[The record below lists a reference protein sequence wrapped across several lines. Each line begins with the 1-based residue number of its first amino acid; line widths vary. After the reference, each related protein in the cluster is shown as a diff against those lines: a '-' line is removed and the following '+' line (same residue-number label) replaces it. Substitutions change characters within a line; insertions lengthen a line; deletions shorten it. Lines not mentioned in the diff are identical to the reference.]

1 MIINFLNRDGDKPHV
16 VKLFHA
22 AKHKKFSYMIVT
34 LLGENLR
41 TLKVIIFHFVSLNS
55 ARMNDLLQLISA
67 MNLLRFHYQKI
78 HQFILL

>member
-16 VKLFHA
+16 LKLFHA

-41 TLKVIIFHFVSLNS
+41 TLKVITSYLFSFSLSRRIN
-55 ARMNDLLQLISA
+55 
-67 MNLLRFHYQKI
+67 
-78 HQFILL
+78 